1 MREREKAKKKNCE
14 VYCSRDGK
22 KIEKETKLREIR
34 KKNVEED

>member
-1 MREREKAKKKNCE
+1 LSEREKGKRKYCE

-34 KKNVEED
+34 KKNVEEY